1 MKKSV
6 FLLIC
11 IIASLN
17 VYAQDIITKSNGD
30 EIVAKV
36 LEVNPDNLKY
46 KLWDYMD
53 GPTYTI
59 LKSEILL
66 VKYENGHKDVFAGKE
81 SAETTLEGRN
91 ETTAVAE
98 NIETEN
104 QQVLKLNASAPVSPG
119 MRYKQYKKLYN
130 HRMYIPEPG
139 DRYSVGWGGWASFF
153 IPGLGQMINGE
164 GGRGAGYLIGS
175 ILCGATTILGA
186 NLCNVGVSIDDEGMI
201 IGGLITTI
209 CGSVAWLSV
218 DIGAIVDGVRVARIK
233 NMYYQDIQKI
243 KNHPEINVSMQPYVS
258 ALSSHIGAGLDT
270 PVAGVSL
277 CITF

>member
-6 FLLIC
+6 LFLIC

-17 VYAQDIITKSNGD
+17 VHAQDIITKSNGD
-30 EIVAKV
+30 EIAVKV

-81 SAETTLEGRN
+81 SAETKGDVQN
-91 ETTAVAE
+91 EQITVTE
-98 NIETEN
+98 NSEKEN

-175 ILCGATTILGA
+175 ILCGTTTILGA
-186 NLCNVGVSIDDEGMI
+186 NLCTTGVAIDDEGMM
-201 IGGLITTI
+201 IGGLIATI

-233 NMYYQDIQKI
+233 NMYYQDLQTM
-243 KNHPEINVSMQPYVS
+243 KNHPEINFTMHPYVS
-258 ALSSHIGAGLDT
+258 ATSSHIGAGLDT

-277 CITF
+277 CMTF

>member
-1 MKKSV
+1 M
-6 FLLIC
+6 FLIC

-17 VYAQDIITKSNGD
+17 VHAQDIITKSNGD
-30 EIVAKV
+30 ELAVKV

-59 LKSEILL
+59 SKSEILL
-66 VKYENGHKDVFAGKE
+66 VKYENGHKDVFANKE
-81 SAETTLEGRN
+81 SATATVEKRN
-91 ETTAVAE
+91 ETVTV
-98 NIETEN
+98 TDGTDN

-175 ILCGATTILGA
+175 ILCGTTTILGA
-186 NLCNVGVSIDDEGMI
+186 NLCNTGVATDDEGMI
-201 IGGLITTI
+201 IGGIIATV

-233 NMYYQDIQKI
+233 NMYYQDMQKI
-243 KNHPEINVSMQPYVS
+243 KNHPEINVTMQPYVS
-258 ALSSHIGAGLDT
+258 ATSSHIGAGLDT
-270 PVAGVSL
+270 PVAGISL
-277 CITF
+277 CMTF

>member
-66 VKYENGHKDVFAGKE
+66 VKYENGH
-81 SAETTLEGRN
+81 
-91 ETTAVAE
+91 
-98 NIETEN
+98 
-104 QQVLKLNASAPVSPG
+104 
-119 MRYKQYKKLYN
+119 
-130 HRMYIPEPG
+130 
-139 DRYSVGWGGWASFF
+139 
-153 IPGLGQMINGE
+153 
-164 GGRGAGYLIGS
+164 
-175 ILCGATTILGA
+175 
-186 NLCNVGVSIDDEGMI
+186 
-201 IGGLITTI
+201 
-209 CGSVAWLSV
+209 
-218 DIGAIVDGVRVARIK
+218 
-233 NMYYQDIQKI
+233 
-243 KNHPEINVSMQPYVS
+243 
-258 ALSSHIGAGLDT
+258 
-270 PVAGVSL
+270 
-277 CITF
+277 